1 MNEFIGKAND
11 KSTCSTYIKYALI
24 GWNIKIDPNN
34 IFWTEISDK
43 WYTMKKV
50 NSPFVFQKSLYLE
63 QTTSKGR
70 HVAYKYRFSLQKG
83 VKNQK

>member
-50 NSPFVFQKSLYLE
+50 NSPFVFQNPIIW
-63 QTTSKGR
+63 SK
-70 HVAYKYRFSLQKG
+70 SLQKG
-83 VKNQK
+83 VMWLINTVLVYKKG